1 LKFNLNNFQKSFNLI
16 IEKHEILRT
25 KFKIENGKTFQIIEN
40 ELKFPI
46 NLLNLT
52 SLNENEQKLKIN
64 EIISNENNI
73 GFDLTKLPLLK
84 SYLIELISNKKYL
97 FIFNIDHIIFDGWS
111 QNILIEEF
119 RFYYNKLQNN
129 EKFEIIKP
137 IIQYSDFSIW
147 QKQILINDEIIENQ
161 KKYYQEKFNF
171 TKSLNISFE
180 NIETKSI
187 NNGNSILFEINEKKS
202 NLIKNLS
209 KKLNISIFTIIL
221 SFFKILLH
229 LYSNENEI
237 LIGVTTNNRNYN
249 EIQNLIGFFVNSLP
263 IKLIFDENDNYL
275 NIIKKLNEEI
285 LNFQSNQ
292 DLPFEIIVNLLKL
305 QRDINKNPIFEII

>member
-1 LKFNLNNFQKSFNLI
+1 M
-16 IEKHEILRT
+16 
-25 KFKIENGKTFQIIEN
+25 
-40 ELKFPI
+40 
-46 NLLNLT
+46 
-52 SLNENEQKLKIN
+52 
-64 EIISNENNI
+64 
-73 GFDLTKLPLLK
+73 
-84 SYLIELISNKKYL
+84 
-97 FIFNIDHIIFDGWS
+97 
-111 QNILIEEF
+111 NILIEEF
-119 RFYYNKLQNN
+119 KFYYNKLQNN
-129 EKFEIIKP
+129 EKFELIKP

-147 QKQILINDEIIENQ
+147 QKQTLINDRIIENQ
-161 KKYYQEKFNF
+161 KKYYFEKFKNF

-209 KKLNISIFTIIL
+209 KKLNISIFTITL

-229 LYSNENEI
+229 LHSNENEI
-237 LIGVTTNNRNYN
+237 IIGVTTNNRNYN

>member
-1 LKFNLNNFQKSFNLI
+1 
-16 IEKHEILRT
+16 
-25 KFKIENGKTFQIIEN
+25 
-40 ELKFPI
+40 
-46 NLLNLT
+46 
-52 SLNENEQKLKIN
+52 LNEKEQKLKIN
-64 EIISNENNI
+64 EIIENEKQN
-73 GFDLTKLPLLK
+73 LLK
-84 SYLIELISNKKYL
+84 SYLIELIENKKYL

-111 QNILIEEF
+111 MNILIEEF
-119 RFYYNKLQNN
+119 KYYYNKLQNN

-147 QKQILINDEIIENQ
+147 QKQILINDEIIKNQ
-161 KKYYQEKFNF
+161 KKYYEEKFKDF
-171 TKSLNISFE
+171 SVPLNISFE
-180 NIETKSI
+180 NIQTNSI
-187 NNGNSILFEINEKKS
+187 NNGNSISFEINEKKS

-209 KKLNISIFTIIL
+209 KKLNISIFTIML

-237 LIGVTTNNRNYN
+237 IIGVTTNKRNYN

-263 IKLIFDENDNYL
+263 IKLSFNENDNYL

-292 DLPFEIIVNLLKL
+292 DIPFN
-305 QRDINKNPIFEII
+305 DC